1 MAGAHLLH
9 DDYVHSRKDS
19 DDEAFNLKIINQL
32 VNTLSREL
40 SLESYWKIRNTVN
53 ATMSAQE
60 TEVENLKQQ
69 GNACVREKKYQKA
82 MLHYSQAI
90 KLDPKNYS
98 LYSNRSFTFLML
110 ERYRDALNDAL
121 MTIRLKPDWSKGYFR
136 KGEVELKLC
145 SYNEALESYNKAL
158 SLQPNEPKILEAM
171 NKASKSLIKDR
182 RADQQIPWLGAGV
195 GIILGVTVVIADYVF
210 TNKPTLTHPLLM
222 ALLTMTIAMIGFAIA
237 KGLRYFLKHQR
248 KSVLIGDFPHCL
260 VEANE
265 LDDIYVK
272 ESTDTK
278 KKERGT
284 GLRAEGSTG
293 PRVTFTG
300 RPRRSQRA
308 MEQPKTPASRLFN
321 TTCIENKD
329 DLEEKLERCHSTLQN
344 LITGLSE
351 KEAHDT
357 LNNAVC
363 KDKAYEEVSLG
374 LLVII
379 LTEPQNAAKSYR
391 DLTLITRDGLGI
403 VLLHLNQLVLDK
415 YLRLNDVTRSQLLWL
430 LREMIRTSVTNVD
443 NLCLT
448 LLRHAAGGDISPK
461 NLFLVDAL
469 LDIFQENRPWL
480 DKFSFLV
487 ASIVYTY
494 LRLIEDHNAPHLA
507 GLRQKEVTFTT
518 SLIRERMADCLAIGR
533 DLVRLLQNVA
543 RIPEF
548 EALWKDILLNPKS
561 LCPNFNGVL
570 QLLQTRTS
578 RRFLQSRLTPEMER
592 KLVFLTSN
600 VRFGNH
606 KRYQDWFQRQYL
618 ATPESQSLRC
628 DLIRFIVGVI
638 HPTNELLCSDIIP
651 RWAVIGWLFTTCTS
665 TVAASNAKLA
675 LFYDWLFFDPDK
687 DNIMNIEPAILVMH
701 NSMRSHPPV
710 TATLLDFLCRIIPNF
725 YPALTE
731 KVRNGIFSS
740 LRQILEKRVLPSL
753 YPLFDSPKLD
763 RELRSKIRETFK
775 EFCLP
780 PNSDMP
786 GKMEELNKEHNP
798 GTVIE
803 NTTNSTVENNHV
815 AQDPEPAFSDEEEES
830 PLRIVTKVEEEE
842 DEEDVP
848 LSTVKLKNDQKNA
861 NCVVKKEDITSHL
874 RLILEP
880 EELRTSI
887 ETLHTETD
895 NESRCQAMERIVQM
909 VVEDEIDAETIP
921 ALASC
926 ISTILS
932 PQITAQIFPS
942 DNLNEEVLADS
953 ISTPLFVMFR
963 NQFQLCKEE
972 DNRRKLLARVL
983 AEMQS
988 VQSKTGYLLLY
999 FLKVWG
1005 REEEKREGEPSNV
1018 LNDVKASVYKDFCA
1032 QREKKLDVCLV
1043 SDLKLC
1049 HEDNIFMLCYL
1060 VPDVYTGF
1068 QNVAVG
1074 NVQLLHLVVSTVDS
1088 CQLQDLVC
1096 QIMQGHL
1103 KMLKKE
1109 SFTTLLTASLNWE
1122 TFEQYCFW
1130 QLIFAHDF
1138 PIDYV
1143 LPVLP
1148 KLQFRNHAEALTSIL
1163 FMLKQEKPTLDLL
1176 RQLLAR
1182 QSVDGDM
1189 FVVAA
1194 LRYWCRD
1201 YEEKLGE
1208 LLANLL
1214 STRYPAT
1221 SPNKRKRS
1229 GAKQNQQSAGPP
1241 TGEQVLGHLDQLRQH
1256 CMSSAELQLYH
1267 SEGMQRALQ
1276 QAQAA
1281 SSDSLR
1287 KSYGDLFALAEVNEE
1302 NEPPPPSSSARKHTT
1317 ASSGGGGASGKGGH
1331 RKTGANTRER
1341 SNLKRPL
1348 PRYHIDSTSSSEEEE
1363 IVNPKQAKKRKKI
1376 NPVGSDSD

>member
-1 MAGAHLLH
+1 
-9 DDYVHSRKDS
+9 
-19 DDEAFNLKIINQL
+19 
-32 VNTLSREL
+32 
-40 SLESYWKIRNTVN
+40 
-53 ATMSAQE
+53 
-60 TEVENLKQQ
+60 
-69 GNACVREKKYQKA
+69 
-82 MLHYSQAI
+82 
-90 KLDPKNYS
+90 
-98 LYSNRSFTFLML
+98 
-110 ERYRDALNDAL
+110 
-121 MTIRLKPDWSKGYFR
+121 
-136 KGEVELKLC
+136 
-145 SYNEALESYNKAL
+145 
-158 SLQPNEPKILEAM
+158 
-171 NKASKSLIKDR
+171 
-182 RADQQIPWLGAGV
+182 
-195 GIILGVTVVIADYVF
+195 
-210 TNKPTLTHPLLM
+210 
-222 ALLTMTIAMIGFAIA
+222 
-237 KGLRYFLKHQR
+237 
-248 KSVLIGDFPHCL
+248 
-260 VEANE
+260 
-265 LDDIYVK
+265 
-272 ESTDTK
+272 
-278 KKERGT
+278 
-284 GLRAEGSTG
+284 
-293 PRVTFTG
+293 
-300 RPRRSQRA
+300 
-308 MEQPKTPASRLFN
+308 MEQTKTLASRLLS
-321 TTCIENKD
+321 TSCIENKD
-329 DLEEKLERCHSTLQN
+329 DLEEKFERCYTVLQN
-344 LITGLSE
+344 LTAGLSE

-363 KDKAYEEVSLG
+363 KDKTHEEVSLG
-374 LLVII
+374 LLVVI
-379 LTEPQNAAKSYR
+379 LTDPQNAPKSYR
-391 DLTLITRDGLGI
+391 DLTLITRDGLAI
-403 VLLHLNQLVLDK
+403 VLVHLNQLVLER

-430 LREMIRTSVTNVD
+430 LREMIRTSVASVD
-443 NLCLT
+443 NLCLS
-448 LLRHAAGGDISPK
+448 LLRHAAGGDISPR

-480 DKFSFLV
+480 DKFPFLV

-494 LRLIEDHNAPHLA
+494 LRLIEDHNAPHLS
-507 GLRQKEVTFTT
+507 GLRQKEVTFTV
-518 SLIRERMADCLAIGR
+518 SLIRERMVDCLVIGR

-561 LCPNFNGVL
+561 LCPNFSGVL

-578 RRFLQSRLTPEMER
+578 RRFLQSRLTPDMER
-592 KLVFLTSN
+592 KLVFLTSQ

-675 LFYDWLFFDPDK
+675 LFYDWLFFEPEK

-725 YPALTE
+725 YPPLTE
-731 KVRNGIFSS
+731 KVRNGIFLS

-780 PNSDMP
+780 PNADLGKTEEFNKDLTP
-786 GKMEELNKEHNP
+786 GATMENAA
-798 GTVIE
+798 
-803 NTTNSTVENNHV
+803 NTPVENNHLN
-815 AQDPEPAFSDEEEES
+815 QDSEPAFSDEEDEVS
-830 PLRIVTKVEEEE
+830 LRIVTRVEEE

-848 LSTVKLKNDQKNA
+848 LANVKLKNEQKNA
-861 NCVVKKEDITSHL
+861 NCIVKKEDITSQL
-874 RLILEP
+874 NLILEP
-880 EELRTSI
+880 EELRTAVES
-887 ETLHTETD
+887 LHSETD
-895 NESRCQAMERIVQM
+895 NEVRCQTMERIVQM

-932 PQITAQIFPS
+932 SQITSQIFPS
-942 DNLNEEVLADS
+942 DNLNEEALTDS

-983 AEMQS
+983 AEIQN
-988 VQSKTGYLLLY
+988 VQSRIGYLLLY

-1005 REEEKREGEPSNV
+1005 REEEKREGEPSNM
-1018 LNDVKASVYKDFCA
+1018 LNDVKASVYKDFCVH
-1032 QREKKLDVCLV
+1032 REKKLDACLV

-1060 VPDVYTGF
+1060 VPDVYMGF
-1068 QNVAVG
+1068 QNVALG
-1074 NVQLLHLVVSTVDS
+1074 NVQLLHLVVSTVDA
-1088 CQLQDLVC
+1088 CQLQELVC

-1109 SFTTLLTASLNWE
+1109 SFTSLLTASLNWE

-1148 KLQFRNHAEALTSIL
+1148 KLQFRDHAEALTSIL
-1163 FMLKQEKPTLDLL
+1163 FMLKQEKPTLELL

-1182 QSVDGDM
+1182 QNVDGDM

-1201 YEEKLGE
+1201 YEEKLSE

-1229 GAKQNQQSAGPP
+1229 GPKHNQQSGTPS
-1241 TGEQVLGHLDQLRQH
+1241 GEQVLGHLDQLRQH

-1302 NEPPPPSSSARKHTT
+1302 NEPPPPPPTSSARKHAA
-1317 ASSGGGGASGKGGH
+1317 ASAGGGGGAGGKGGH

-1341 SNLKRPL
+1341 SSSKRPL
-1348 PRYHIDSTSSSEEEE
+1348 PRYHLDSTSSSEEES
-1363 IVNPKQAKKRKKI
+1363 IVNVKQAKKRKKI

>member
-1 MAGAHLLH
+1 
-9 DDYVHSRKDS
+9 
-19 DDEAFNLKIINQL
+19 
-32 VNTLSREL
+32 
-40 SLESYWKIRNTVN
+40 
-53 ATMSAQE
+53 
-60 TEVENLKQQ
+60 
-69 GNACVREKKYQKA
+69 
-82 MLHYSQAI
+82 
-90 KLDPKNYS
+90 
-98 LYSNRSFTFLML
+98 
-110 ERYRDALNDAL
+110 
-121 MTIRLKPDWSKGYFR
+121 
-136 KGEVELKLC
+136 
-145 SYNEALESYNKAL
+145 
-158 SLQPNEPKILEAM
+158 
-171 NKASKSLIKDR
+171 
-182 RADQQIPWLGAGV
+182 
-195 GIILGVTVVIADYVF
+195 
-210 TNKPTLTHPLLM
+210 
-222 ALLTMTIAMIGFAIA
+222 
-237 KGLRYFLKHQR
+237 
-248 KSVLIGDFPHCL
+248 
-260 VEANE
+260 
-265 LDDIYVK
+265 
-272 ESTDTK
+272 
-278 KKERGT
+278 
-284 GLRAEGSTG
+284 
-293 PRVTFTG
+293 
-300 RPRRSQRA
+300 
-308 MEQPKTPASRLFN
+308 MEQTKTPASRLLS
-321 TTCIENKD
+321 TSCIENKD
-329 DLEEKLERCHSTLQN
+329 DLEEKFERCYTVLQN
-344 LITGLSE
+344 LTAGLSE

-363 KDKAYEEVSLG
+363 KDKTHEEVSLG
-374 LLVII
+374 LLVVI
-379 LTEPQNAAKSYR
+379 LTDPQSAAKSYR
-391 DLTLITRDGLGI
+391 DLTLITRDGLAI
-403 VLLHLNQLVLDK
+403 VLGHLNQLVLER

-430 LREMIRTSVTNVD
+430 LREMIRTSVANVD
-443 NLCLT
+443 NLCLS
-448 LLRHAAGGDISPK
+448 LLRHAAGGDISLK

-480 DKFSFLV
+480 DKFPFLV

-494 LRLIEDHNAPHLA
+494 LRLIEDHNAPHLS
-507 GLRQKEVTFTT
+507 GLRQKEVTFTV
-518 SLIRERMADCLAIGR
+518 SLIRERMADCLVIGR

-543 RIPEF
+543 RISEF
-548 EALWKDILLNPKS
+548 EALWKDMLLNPKT
-561 LCPNFNGVL
+561 LCPNFSGVL

-578 RRFLQSRLTPEMER
+578 RRFLQSRLTPDMER
-592 KLVFLTSN
+592 KLVFLTSQ

-675 LFYDWLFFDPDK
+675 LFYDWLFFEPEK

-725 YPALTE
+725 YPPLTE

-780 PNSDMP
+780 PNADP
-786 GKMEELNKEHNP
+786 GKMEELNKDLTP
-798 GTVIE
+798 GIPLE
-803 NTTNSTVENNHV
+803 NAGNAAAVENNHV
-815 AQDPEPAFSDEEEES
+815 SQDPEPAFSDEEEEM
-830 PLRIVTKVEEEE
+830 PLRIVTKVEEE

-848 LSTVKLKNDQKNA
+848 LANMKLKNEQKNT
-861 NCVVKKEDITSHL
+861 NCVVKKEDITSQL
-874 RLILEP
+874 NLILEP
-880 EELRTSI
+880 EELRNAVES
-887 ETLHTETD
+887 LHSETD
-895 NESRCQAMERIVQM
+895 NEGRCQTMERIVQM

-932 PQITAQIFPS
+932 SQITAQIFPS
-942 DNLNEEVLADS
+942 DNLNEEALTDS

-963 NQFQLCKEE
+963 NHFQLCKEE

-983 AEMQS
+983 AEMQT
-988 VQSKTGYLLLY
+988 VQPRIGYLLLY

-1018 LNDVKASVYKDFCA
+1018 LNDVKASVYKDFCSH
-1032 QREKKLDVCLV
+1032 REKKLEACLV

-1060 VPDVYTGF
+1060 VPDIYMGF
-1068 QNVAVG
+1068 QNVALG
-1074 NVQLLHLVVSTVDS
+1074 NVQMLHLVVSTVDA
-1088 CQLQDLVC
+1088 CQLQELVC

-1109 SFTTLLTASLNWE
+1109 SFTSLLTASLNWE

-1148 KLQFRNHAEALTSIL
+1148 KLQFRDHAEALTSIL
-1163 FMLKQEKPTLDLL
+1163 LMLKQEKPTLELL

-1182 QSVDGDM
+1182 QNVDGDM

-1229 GAKQNQQSAGPP
+1229 GGKHNQQPGPP

-1256 CMSSAELQLYH
+1256 CNSSAELQLYH

-1302 NEPPPPSSSARKHTT
+1302 NEPPPPPPTSSARKH
-1317 ASSGGGGASGKGGH
+1317 AAASGGGGGGAGGKGGH
-1331 RKTGANTRER
+1331 RKTGVREREMRER
-1341 SNLKRPL
+1341 SKRL
-1348 PRYHIDSTSSSEEEE
+1348 RYTLESTSSSEEEE

-1376 NPVGSDSD
+1376 NAVGSDSD

>member
-1 MAGAHLLH
+1 
-9 DDYVHSRKDS
+9 
-19 DDEAFNLKIINQL
+19 
-32 VNTLSREL
+32 
-40 SLESYWKIRNTVN
+40 
-53 ATMSAQE
+53 
-60 TEVENLKQQ
+60 
-69 GNACVREKKYQKA
+69 
-82 MLHYSQAI
+82 
-90 KLDPKNYS
+90 
-98 LYSNRSFTFLML
+98 
-110 ERYRDALNDAL
+110 
-121 MTIRLKPDWSKGYFR
+121 
-136 KGEVELKLC
+136 
-145 SYNEALESYNKAL
+145 
-158 SLQPNEPKILEAM
+158 
-171 NKASKSLIKDR
+171 
-182 RADQQIPWLGAGV
+182 
-195 GIILGVTVVIADYVF
+195 
-210 TNKPTLTHPLLM
+210 
-222 ALLTMTIAMIGFAIA
+222 
-237 KGLRYFLKHQR
+237 
-248 KSVLIGDFPHCL
+248 
-260 VEANE
+260 
-265 LDDIYVK
+265 
-272 ESTDTK
+272 
-278 KKERGT
+278 
-284 GLRAEGSTG
+284 
-293 PRVTFTG
+293 
-300 RPRRSQRA
+300 
-308 MEQPKTPASRLFN
+308 MEQPKTPASRLLN

-329 DLEEKLERCHSTLQN
+329 ELEEKFERCYTVLQN
-344 LITGLSE
+344 LTTGLSE

-363 KDKAYEEVSLG
+363 KDKTHEEVSLG
-374 LLVII
+374 LLVVI
-379 LTEPQNAAKSYR
+379 LTDPQNAAKSYR
-391 DLTLITRDGLGI
+391 DLTLITRDGLSI
-403 VLLHLNQLVLDK
+403 VLIHLSQLVLER

-443 NLCLT
+443 NLSLT
-448 LLRHAAGGDISPK
+448 LLRHAAGGDISPR

-469 LDIFQENRPWL
+469 LDIFQENRSWL
-480 DKFSFLV
+480 DKFPFLV
-487 ASIVYTY
+487 ASVVYTY

-507 GLRQKEVTFTT
+507 GLRQKEVTFTAT
-518 SLIRERMADCLAIGR
+518 LIRERMVDCLAIGR
-533 DLVRLLQNVA
+533 DFVRLLQNVA

-548 EALWKDILLNPKS
+548 EALWKDILQNSKC
-561 LCPNFNGVL
+561 LCSNFNGVL

-592 KLVFLTSN
+592 KLVFLTSQ

-725 YPALTE
+725 YPPLTD

-780 PNSDMP
+780 PNADPAGNKVPIYS

-803 NTTNSTVENNHV
+803 NTANSTVENNHV

-830 PLRIVTKVEEEE
+830 PLRIVTKVEDEE

-848 LSTVKLKNDQKNA
+848 LSAVKLKNEQRNA
-861 NCVVKKEDITSHL
+861 NCVVKKEDIAPQL
-874 RLILEP
+874 NFMLEP
-880 EELRTSI
+880 EELRTSV

-895 NESRCQAMERIVQM
+895 NEAKCQAMESIVQM
-909 VVEDEIDAETIP
+909 VVEDEIDAGMIP
-921 ALASC
+921 TLASYL
-926 ISTILS
+926 SSILS
-932 PQITAQIFPS
+932 PLITANIFPPE
-942 DNLNEEVLADS
+942 NLNEETLTDS

-988 VQSKTGYLLLY
+988 LQPKIGYLLLY

-1068 QNVAVG
+1068 QNVALG
-1074 NVQLLHLVVSTVDS
+1074 NAQLLHLVVSTVDS
-1088 CQLQDLVC
+1088 CQLQDLIC

-1109 SFTTLLTASLNWE
+1109 SFTSLLTASLNWD
-1122 TFEQYCFW
+1122 TFEQYCLW

-1214 STRYPAT
+1214 SARYPAT

-1229 GAKQNQQSAGPP
+1229 GGKQNQQSGPP

-1256 CMSSAELQLYH
+1256 CSSSAELQLYH

-1302 NEPPPPSSSARKHTT
+1302 NEPPPPPASSSARKHTT
-1317 ASSGGGGASGKGGH
+1317 ASSGGGGGGGGKGGH

-1341 SNLKRPL
+1341 SNAKRPL
-1348 PRYHIDSTSSSEEEE
+1348 PRYHVDTTSSSEEEE

>member
-1 MAGAHLLH
+1 
-9 DDYVHSRKDS
+9 
-19 DDEAFNLKIINQL
+19 
-32 VNTLSREL
+32 
-40 SLESYWKIRNTVN
+40 
-53 ATMSAQE
+53 
-60 TEVENLKQQ
+60 
-69 GNACVREKKYQKA
+69 
-82 MLHYSQAI
+82 
-90 KLDPKNYS
+90 
-98 LYSNRSFTFLML
+98 
-110 ERYRDALNDAL
+110 
-121 MTIRLKPDWSKGYFR
+121 
-136 KGEVELKLC
+136 
-145 SYNEALESYNKAL
+145 
-158 SLQPNEPKILEAM
+158 
-171 NKASKSLIKDR
+171 
-182 RADQQIPWLGAGV
+182 
-195 GIILGVTVVIADYVF
+195 
-210 TNKPTLTHPLLM
+210 
-222 ALLTMTIAMIGFAIA
+222 
-237 KGLRYFLKHQR
+237 
-248 KSVLIGDFPHCL
+248 
-260 VEANE
+260 
-265 LDDIYVK
+265 
-272 ESTDTK
+272 
-278 KKERGT
+278 
-284 GLRAEGSTG
+284 
-293 PRVTFTG
+293 
-300 RPRRSQRA
+300 
-308 MEQPKTPASRLFN
+308 MEQTKTPASRLLS
-321 TTCIENKD
+321 TSCIENKD
-329 DLEEKLERCHSTLQN
+329 DLEEKFDRCYTVLQN
-344 LITGLSE
+344 LTAGLSE

-363 KDKAYEEVSLG
+363 KDKTHEEVSLG
-374 LLVII
+374 LLVVI
-379 LTEPQNAAKSYR
+379 LTDPQSAAKSYR
-391 DLTLITRDGLGI
+391 DLTLITRDGLAI
-403 VLLHLNQLVLDK
+403 VLGHLNQLVLER

-430 LREMIRTSVTNVD
+430 LREMIRTSVASVD
-443 NLCLT
+443 NLCLS
-448 LLRHAAGGDISPK
+448 LLRHAAGGDISPR

-480 DKFSFLV
+480 DKFPFLV

-494 LRLIEDHNAPHLA
+494 LRLIEDHNAPHLS
-507 GLRQKEVTFTT
+507 GLRQKEVTFTV
-518 SLIRERMADCLAIGR
+518 SLIRERMVDCLVIGR

-548 EALWKDILLNPKS
+548 EALWKDMLLNSKS
-561 LCPNFNGVL
+561 LCPNFSGVL

-578 RRFLQSRLTPEMER
+578 RRFLQSRLTPDMER
-592 KLVFLTSN
+592 KLVFLTSQ

-675 LFYDWLFFDPDK
+675 LFYDWLFFEPEK

-710 TATLLDFLCRIIPNF
+710 TATLLDFLCRIIPHF
-725 YPALTE
+725 YPPLIE

-780 PNSDMP
+780 PNADP
-786 GKMEELNKEHNP
+786 GKMEELNKDLQP
-798 GTVIE
+798 GAPLESTG
-803 NTTNSTVENNHV
+803 NATVENNHV
-815 AQDPEPAFSDEEEES
+815 SQDPEPAFSDEEEEM
-830 PLRIVTKVEEEE
+830 PLRIVTKIEEE

-848 LSTVKLKNDQKNA
+848 LATVKLKNEQKNA
-861 NCVVKKEDITSHL
+861 NCVVKKEDITSQL
-874 RLILEP
+874 NLILEP
-880 EELRTSI
+880 EELRTAVES
-887 ETLHTETD
+887 LHSETD
-895 NESRCQAMERIVQM
+895 NEGRCQTMERIVQM

-932 PQITAQIFPS
+932 SQITAQIFPT
-942 DNLNEEVLADS
+942 DNLNDEALTDS

-963 NQFQLCKEE
+963 NLFQLCKEE
-972 DNRRKLLARVL
+972 DIRRKLLARVL
-983 AEMQS
+983 VEMQT
-988 VQSKTGYLLLY
+988 VQPRIGYLLLY

-1005 REEEKREGEPSNV
+1005 KEEEKRESEPSNV
-1018 LNDVKASVYKDFCA
+1018 LNDIKGWVYKDFCVH
-1032 QREKKLDVCLV
+1032 RDKKLEACLV

-1060 VPDVYTGF
+1060 VPDAYMGF
-1068 QNVAVG
+1068 QNVALG
-1074 NVQLLHLVVSTVDS
+1074 NVQLLHLVVSTVDA
-1088 CQLQDLVC
+1088 CQLQELVC

-1109 SFTTLLTASLNWE
+1109 SFTSLLTASLNWE

-1143 LPVLP
+1143 LPVLT
-1148 KLQFRNHAEALTSIL
+1148 KLQFRDHAEALTSIL
-1163 FMLKQEKPTLDLL
+1163 LMLKQEKPTLELL

-1182 QSVDGDM
+1182 QNVDGDM

-1201 YEEKLGE
+1201 YEEKLAE

-1229 GAKQNQQSAGPP
+1229 GGKHNQQPGPP
-1241 TGEQVLGHLDQLRQH
+1241 TGEQVLGHLEQLRQH
-1256 CMSSAELQLYH
+1256 CASSEELQLYH
-1267 SEGMQRALQ
+1267 HEGMQRALQ

-1302 NEPPPPSSSARKHTT
+1302 NEPPPPPPTSSARKHAA
-1317 ASSGGGGASGKGGH
+1317 ASAGGGGGAGGKGGH

-1341 SNLKRPL
+1341 SSSKRPL
-1348 PRYHIDSTSSSEEEE
+1348 PRYHIGSTSSSEEEE
-1363 IVNPKQAKKRKKI
+1363 IVNLKQAKKRKKI
-1376 NPVGSDSD
+1376 NAVCSDSD

>member
-1 MAGAHLLH
+1 
-9 DDYVHSRKDS
+9 
-19 DDEAFNLKIINQL
+19 
-32 VNTLSREL
+32 
-40 SLESYWKIRNTVN
+40 
-53 ATMSAQE
+53 
-60 TEVENLKQQ
+60 
-69 GNACVREKKYQKA
+69 
-82 MLHYSQAI
+82 
-90 KLDPKNYS
+90 
-98 LYSNRSFTFLML
+98 
-110 ERYRDALNDAL
+110 
-121 MTIRLKPDWSKGYFR
+121 
-136 KGEVELKLC
+136 
-145 SYNEALESYNKAL
+145 
-158 SLQPNEPKILEAM
+158 
-171 NKASKSLIKDR
+171 
-182 RADQQIPWLGAGV
+182 
-195 GIILGVTVVIADYVF
+195 
-210 TNKPTLTHPLLM
+210 
-222 ALLTMTIAMIGFAIA
+222 
-237 KGLRYFLKHQR
+237 
-248 KSVLIGDFPHCL
+248 
-260 VEANE
+260 
-265 LDDIYVK
+265 
-272 ESTDTK
+272 
-278 KKERGT
+278 
-284 GLRAEGSTG
+284 
-293 PRVTFTG
+293 
-300 RPRRSQRA
+300 
-308 MEQPKTPASRLFN
+308 MEQPKTLASRLLN

-329 DLEEKLERCHSTLQN
+329 DLEEKFERCYTVLQN
-344 LITGLSE
+344 LTTGLSE

-363 KDKAYEEVSLG
+363 KDKTHEEVSLG
-374 LLVII
+374 LLVVI
-379 LTEPQNAAKSYR
+379 LTDPQNAAKSYR
-391 DLTLITRDGLGI
+391 DLTLITRDGLSI
-403 VLLHLNQLVLDK
+403 VLIHLNQLVLER
-415 YLRLNDVTRSQLLWL
+415 YLRLNDITRSQVLWL

-443 NLCLT
+443 TLCLT

-461 NLFLVDAL
+461 NLYLVDAL
-469 LDIFQENRPWL
+469 LDIFQENRSWL
-480 DKFSFLV
+480 DKFPFVV
-487 ASIVYTY
+487 ASVVYTY
-494 LRLIEDHNAPHLA
+494 LRLIEDHNASHLA
-507 GLRQKEVTFTT
+507 GLRQKEVSFTVT
-518 SLIRERMADCLAIGR
+518 LIRERMVDCLAIGR
-533 DLVRLLQNVA
+533 DFVRLLQNVA
-543 RIPEF
+543 RISEF
-548 EALWKDILLNPKS
+548 EALWKDILQNSKC
-561 LCPNFNGVL
+561 LCSNFNGVL

-578 RRFLQSRLTPEMER
+578 RRFLQSRLTPDMER
-592 KLVFLTSN
+592 KLVFLTSQ

-675 LFYDWLFFDPDK
+675 LFYDWLFFEPDK

-725 YPALTE
+725 YPPLTD

-780 PNSDMP
+780 PNADPGNKVPIYS

-798 GTVIE
+798 TAVIE
-803 NTTNSTVENNHV
+803 NIANSTVENNHV
-815 AQDPEPAFSDEEEES
+815 TQDPEPAFSDEEEES

-848 LSTVKLKNDQKNA
+848 LSTVKLKNEQKNA
-861 NCVVKKEDITSHL
+861 NCVMKKEDIVSQL
-874 RLILEP
+874 NLILEP
-880 EELRTSI
+880 EELKTSI
-887 ETLHTETD
+887 EIMHTETD
-895 NESRCQAMERIVQM
+895 NEAKCQAMERIVQM

-926 ISTILS
+926 LSSILS
-932 PQITAQIFPS
+932 SQITTQIFP
-942 DNLNEEVLADS
+942 DNLNEETLTDS

-988 VQSKTGYLLLY
+988 LQPRIGYLLLY

-1005 REEEKREGEPSNV
+1005 REEEKREGEPRLVLGKNTRYQSEKIRGRKRNSSLTSFDFSNV

-1060 VPDVYTGF
+1060 LPDVYTGF

-1074 NVQLLHLVVSTVDS
+1074 NAQLLHLVVSTVDS
-1088 CQLQDLVC
+1088 CQLQDLIC

-1109 SFTTLLTASLNWE
+1109 SFTSLLTASLNWD

-1163 FMLKQEKPTLDLL
+1163 FMLKQEKPTPDLL

-1189 FVVAA
+1189 FVVAV

-1229 GAKQNQQSAGPP
+1229 GGKQNQQSGPP

-1256 CMSSAELQLYH
+1256 CSSSSELQLYH

-1302 NEPPPPSSSARKHTT
+1302 NEPPPPPASSSARKHAT
-1317 ASSGGGGASGKGGH
+1317 ASSGGGAGGKGGH

-1341 SNLKRPL
+1341 SNAKRPL
-1348 PRYHIDSTSSSEEEE
+1348 PRYHVDTTSSSEEEE

>member
-1 MAGAHLLH
+1 
-9 DDYVHSRKDS
+9 
-19 DDEAFNLKIINQL
+19 
-32 VNTLSREL
+32 
-40 SLESYWKIRNTVN
+40 
-53 ATMSAQE
+53 
-60 TEVENLKQQ
+60 
-69 GNACVREKKYQKA
+69 
-82 MLHYSQAI
+82 
-90 KLDPKNYS
+90 
-98 LYSNRSFTFLML
+98 
-110 ERYRDALNDAL
+110 
-121 MTIRLKPDWSKGYFR
+121 
-136 KGEVELKLC
+136 
-145 SYNEALESYNKAL
+145 
-158 SLQPNEPKILEAM
+158 
-171 NKASKSLIKDR
+171 
-182 RADQQIPWLGAGV
+182 
-195 GIILGVTVVIADYVF
+195 
-210 TNKPTLTHPLLM
+210 
-222 ALLTMTIAMIGFAIA
+222 
-237 KGLRYFLKHQR
+237 
-248 KSVLIGDFPHCL
+248 
-260 VEANE
+260 
-265 LDDIYVK
+265 
-272 ESTDTK
+272 
-278 KKERGT
+278 
-284 GLRAEGSTG
+284 
-293 PRVTFTG
+293 
-300 RPRRSQRA
+300 
-308 MEQPKTPASRLFN
+308 MEQTKTLASRLLS
-321 TTCIENKD
+321 TSCIENKD
-329 DLEEKLERCHSTLQN
+329 DLEEKFERCYTVLQN
-344 LITGLSE
+344 LTAGLSE

-363 KDKAYEEVSLG
+363 KDKTHEEVSLG
-374 LLVII
+374 LLVVI
-379 LTEPQNAAKSYR
+379 LTDPQNAPKSYR
-391 DLTLITRDGLGI
+391 DLTLITRDGLAI
-403 VLLHLNQLVLDK
+403 VLVHLNQLVLER

-430 LREMIRTSVTNVD
+430 LREMIRTSVASVD
-443 NLCLT
+443 NLCLS
-448 LLRHAAGGDISPK
+448 LLRHAAGGDISPR

-480 DKFSFLV
+480 DKFPFLV

-494 LRLIEDHNAPHLA
+494 LRLIEDHNAPHLS
-507 GLRQKEVTFTT
+507 GLRQKEVTFTV
-518 SLIRERMADCLAIGR
+518 SLIRERMVDCLVIGR

-548 EALWKDILLNPKS
+548 ESLWKDILLNPKS
-561 LCPNFNGVL
+561 LCPNFSGVL

-578 RRFLQSRLTPEMER
+578 RRFLQSRLTPDMER
-592 KLVFLTSN
+592 KLVFLTSQ

-675 LFYDWLFFDPDK
+675 LFYDWLFFEPEK

-725 YPALTE
+725 YPPLTE

-780 PNSDMP
+780 PNADP
-786 GKMEELNKEHNP
+786 GKTEEFNKDLTP
-798 GTVIE
+798 GATLE
-803 NTTNSTVENNHV
+803 NAANTTVENNHLN
-815 AQDPEPAFSDEEEES
+815 QDSEPAFSDEEDEVS
-830 PLRIVTKVEEEE
+830 LRIVTKVEEE

-848 LSTVKLKNDQKNA
+848 LANVKLKNEQKNA
-861 NCVVKKEDITSHL
+861 NCIVKKEDITSQL
-874 RLILEP
+874 NLILEP
-880 EELRTSI
+880 EELRTAVES
-887 ETLHTETD
+887 LHSETD
-895 NESRCQAMERIVQM
+895 NEVRCQTMERIVQM
-909 VVEDEIDAETIP
+909 VVEDEIDVETIP

-932 PQITAQIFPS
+932 SQITSQIFPS
-942 DNLNEEVLADS
+942 DNLNEEALTDS

-983 AEMQS
+983 AEIQN
-988 VQSKTGYLLLY
+988 VQSRIGYLLLY

-1005 REEEKREGEPSNV
+1005 REEEKREGEPSNM

-1032 QREKKLDVCLV
+1032 HREKKLDACLV

-1060 VPDVYTGF
+1060 VPDVYMGF
-1068 QNVAVG
+1068 QNVALG
-1074 NVQLLHLVVSTVDS
+1074 NVQLLHLVVSTVDA
-1088 CQLQDLVC
+1088 CQLQELVC

-1109 SFTTLLTASLNWE
+1109 SFTSLLTASLNWE

-1148 KLQFRNHAEALTSIL
+1148 KLQFRDHAEALTSIL
-1163 FMLKQEKPTLDLL
+1163 FMLKQEKPTLELL

-1182 QSVDGDM
+1182 QNVDGDM

-1201 YEEKLGE
+1201 YEEKLSE

-1229 GAKQNQQSAGPP
+1229 GPKHNQQSGTPS
-1241 TGEQVLGHLDQLRQH
+1241 GEQVLGHLDQLRQH

-1302 NEPPPPSSSARKHTT
+1302 NEPPPPPPTSSARKHAA
-1317 ASSGGGGASGKGGH
+1317 ASAGGGGGAGGKGSH

-1341 SNLKRPL
+1341 SSSKRPL
-1348 PRYHIDSTSSSEEEE
+1348 PRYHLDSTSSSEEES
-1363 IVNPKQAKKRKKI
+1363 IVNVKQAKKRKKI

>member
-1 MAGAHLLH
+1 
-9 DDYVHSRKDS
+9 
-19 DDEAFNLKIINQL
+19 
-32 VNTLSREL
+32 
-40 SLESYWKIRNTVN
+40 
-53 ATMSAQE
+53 
-60 TEVENLKQQ
+60 
-69 GNACVREKKYQKA
+69 
-82 MLHYSQAI
+82 
-90 KLDPKNYS
+90 
-98 LYSNRSFTFLML
+98 
-110 ERYRDALNDAL
+110 
-121 MTIRLKPDWSKGYFR
+121 
-136 KGEVELKLC
+136 
-145 SYNEALESYNKAL
+145 
-158 SLQPNEPKILEAM
+158 
-171 NKASKSLIKDR
+171 
-182 RADQQIPWLGAGV
+182 
-195 GIILGVTVVIADYVF
+195 
-210 TNKPTLTHPLLM
+210 
-222 ALLTMTIAMIGFAIA
+222 
-237 KGLRYFLKHQR
+237 
-248 KSVLIGDFPHCL
+248 
-260 VEANE
+260 
-265 LDDIYVK
+265 
-272 ESTDTK
+272 
-278 KKERGT
+278 
-284 GLRAEGSTG
+284 
-293 PRVTFTG
+293 
-300 RPRRSQRA
+300 
-308 MEQPKTPASRLFN
+308 MEQPKTPTSRLLTASR
-321 TTCIENKD
+321 IENKD
-329 DLEEKLERCHSTLQN
+329 ELEEKLERCHTMLQN
-344 LITGLSE
+344 LIVGLSE
-351 KEAHDT
+351 KEVHDT

-363 KDKAYEEVSLG
+363 KDKTHEEVSLG
-374 LLVII
+374 LLVVI
-379 LTEPQNAAKSYR
+379 LTDSQNATKSYR
-391 DLTLITRDGLGI
+391 DLTLITRDGLAV
-403 VLLHLNQLVLDK
+403 VLLHLNQLVLEK
-415 YLRLNDVTRSQLLWL
+415 YLRLTEVTRSQLLWL
-430 LREMIRTSVTNVD
+430 LREMIRTSITSVD
-443 NLCLT
+443 NLCLS
-448 LLRHAAGGDISPK
+448 LLRHAAGGDISQK

-469 LDIFQENRPWL
+469 LDIFQENRAWL
-480 DKFSFLV
+480 DKYSFLV

-507 GLRQKEVTFTT
+507 GLRQKEVTFTV
-518 SLIRERMADCLAIGR
+518 SLIRERMADCMAIGR

-548 EALWKDILLNPKS
+548 EALWKDVLLNPKS
-561 LCPNFNGVL
+561 LSPSFSGVL

-578 RRFLQSRLTPEMER
+578 RRFLQSRLTPDMER

-665 TVAASNAKLA
+665 NVAASNAKLA
-675 LFYDWLFFDPDK
+675 LFYDWLFFEPEK

-740 LRQILEKRVLPSL
+740 LRQILDKRVLPSL

-780 PNSDMP
+780 PNTEP
-786 GKMEELNKEHNP
+786 GKIEESNKEHNP
-798 GTVIE
+798 GTVTE
-803 NTTNSTVENNHV
+803 NTTTNSTVENNHV
-815 AQDPEPAFSDEEEES
+815 TQDSEPAFSDEEEES
-830 PLRIVTKVEEEE
+830 PLRIVTKVEDEE
-842 DEEDVP
+842 DEDDIP
-848 LSTVKLKNDQKNA
+848 LSTVKLKNEQKNA
-861 NCVVKKEDITSHL
+861 NCVVKKEDIASHFPQIESEKL
-874 RLILEP
+874 RNDV
-880 EELRTSI
+880 
-887 ETLHTETD
+887 ETLRTETD
-895 NESRCQAMERIVQM
+895 NEARCQAMERIVQG
-909 VVEDEIDAETIP
+909 VLDNEFDTDTISS
-921 ALASC
+921 LANC
-926 ISTILS
+926 MSTILS

-942 DNLNEEVLADS
+942 DNLNEETLTDS

-972 DNRRKLLARVL
+972 NPRRKLLARVL

-988 VQSKTGYLLLY
+988 MQARIGYLLLY

-1005 REEEKREGEPSNV
+1005 REEEKREGELSSV
-1018 LNDVKASVYKDFCA
+1018 LNDVKASAYKDFCTH
-1032 QREKKLDVCLV
+1032 RDKKLDACLIA
-1043 SDLKLC
+1043 DLKLC

-1060 VPDVYTGF
+1060 VPDVYVGF
-1068 QNVAVG
+1068 QNVALG

-1088 CQLQDLVC
+1088 CQLQDLIC

-1109 SFTTLLTASLNWE
+1109 SFTSLLTASLNWE

-1182 QSVDGDM
+1182 QKVEGDM

-1201 YEEKLGE
+1201 YEDKLGE

-1229 GAKQNQQSAGPP
+1229 GAKQNQQSGPP

-1256 CMSSAELQLYH
+1256 CTSSAELQLYH

-1302 NEPPPPSSSARKHTT
+1302 NEPPPPPPPASSSVRKHNTG
-1317 ASSGGGGASGKGGH
+1317 SSGGGGGGGGGGGASAKGGH

-1341 SNLKRPL
+1341 SNAKRPL

>member
-1 MAGAHLLH
+1 
-9 DDYVHSRKDS
+9 
-19 DDEAFNLKIINQL
+19 
-32 VNTLSREL
+32 
-40 SLESYWKIRNTVN
+40 
-53 ATMSAQE
+53 
-60 TEVENLKQQ
+60 
-69 GNACVREKKYQKA
+69 
-82 MLHYSQAI
+82 
-90 KLDPKNYS
+90 
-98 LYSNRSFTFLML
+98 
-110 ERYRDALNDAL
+110 
-121 MTIRLKPDWSKGYFR
+121 
-136 KGEVELKLC
+136 
-145 SYNEALESYNKAL
+145 
-158 SLQPNEPKILEAM
+158 
-171 NKASKSLIKDR
+171 
-182 RADQQIPWLGAGV
+182 
-195 GIILGVTVVIADYVF
+195 
-210 TNKPTLTHPLLM
+210 
-222 ALLTMTIAMIGFAIA
+222 
-237 KGLRYFLKHQR
+237 
-248 KSVLIGDFPHCL
+248 
-260 VEANE
+260 
-265 LDDIYVK
+265 
-272 ESTDTK
+272 
-278 KKERGT
+278 
-284 GLRAEGSTG
+284 
-293 PRVTFTG
+293 
-300 RPRRSQRA
+300 
-308 MEQPKTPASRLFN
+308 MEQPKTPASRLLN
-321 TTCIENKD
+321 TSCIENKD
-329 DLEEKLERCHSTLQN
+329 DLEEKFERCYSVLQN
-344 LITGLSE
+344 LTTGLSE

-363 KDKAYEEVSLG
+363 KDKTHEEVSLG
-374 LLVII
+374 LLVVI
-379 LTEPQNAAKSYR
+379 LTDPQNAAKSYR
-391 DLTLITRDGLGI
+391 DLTLITRDGLSI
-403 VLLHLNQLVLDK
+403 VLIHLNQLVLER

-443 NLCLT
+443 TLCLS
-448 LLRHAAGGDISPK
+448 LLRHAAGGDISPR

-469 LDIFQENRPWL
+469 LDIFQENRSWL
-480 DKFSFLV
+480 DKFPFVV
-487 ASIVYTY
+487 ASVVYTY

-507 GLRQKEVTFTT
+507 GLRQKEVTFTVT
-518 SLIRERMADCLAIGR
+518 LIRERMVDCLAIGR
-533 DLVRLLQNVA
+533 DFVRLLQNVA
-543 RIPEF
+543 RLPEF
-548 EALWKDILLNPKS
+548 EALWKDVLQNPKC
-561 LCPNFNGVL
+561 LCPNFNGIL

-578 RRFLQSRLTPEMER
+578 RRFLQSRLTPDMER
-592 KLVFLTSN
+592 KLVFLTSQ

-675 LFYDWLFFDPDK
+675 LFYDWLFFEPDK

-710 TATLLDFLCRIIPNF
+710 TATLLDFLCRIISNF
-725 YPALTE
+725 YPPLTD

-780 PNSDMP
+780 PNADPAGNKVPIYS

-798 GTVIE
+798 GAVIE
-803 NTTNSTVENNHV
+803 NTANSTVENNHV
-815 AQDPEPAFSDEEEES
+815 TQDPEPAFSDEEEDS
-830 PLRIVTKVEEEE
+830 PLRIVTKVEDEE
-842 DEEDVP
+842 DEEDMP
-848 LSTVKLKNDQKNA
+848 LSAIKLKNEQKNA
-861 NCVVKKEDITSHL
+861 NCIAKKEDITSQL
-874 RLILEP
+874 NLILEP
-880 EELRTSI
+880 EELKTSI
-887 ETLHTETD
+887 ETMHTETD
-895 NESRCQAMERIVQM
+895 NEAKCQAMERIVQM
-909 VVEDEIDAETIP
+909 VVEDEIDVETIP
-921 ALASC
+921 TLASC
-926 ISTILS
+926 LSSILS
-932 PQITAQIFPS
+932 PQITPRIFPS
-942 DNLNEEVLADS
+942 DNMNEETLTDS

-988 VQSKTGYLLLY
+988 LQPRIGYLLLY

-1005 REEEKREGEPSNV
+1005 REEEKREGEPSNM

-1049 HEDNIFMLCYL
+1049 HEDNICMLCYL
-1060 VPDVYTGF
+1060 VPDVYMGF
-1068 QNVAVG
+1068 QNVALG
-1074 NVQLLHLVVSTVDS
+1074 NAQLLHLVVSTVDPR
-1088 CQLQDLVC
+1088 QLQDLIC

-1109 SFTTLLTASLNWE
+1109 SFTSLLTASLNWDS
-1122 TFEQYCFW
+1122 FEQFCFW

-1138 PIDYV
+1138 PVDYV
-1143 LPVLP
+1143 LPILS
-1148 KLQFRNHAEALTSIL
+1148 KLQFHNHAEALTSIL

-1182 QSVDGDM
+1182 QSMDGDM
-1189 FVVAA
+1189 FVVAV

-1229 GAKQNQQSAGPP
+1229 GGKQNQQSGPP

-1256 CMSSAELQLYH
+1256 CSSSAQLQLYH

-1302 NEPPPPSSSARKHTT
+1302 NEPPPPPASSSARKHTT
-1317 ASSGGGGASGKGGH
+1317 ASSGGGGGGGKGGH

-1341 SNLKRPL
+1341 SNAKRPL
-1348 PRYHIDSTSSSEEEE
+1348 PRYHVDTTSSSEEEE

>member
-1 MAGAHLLH
+1 
-9 DDYVHSRKDS
+9 
-19 DDEAFNLKIINQL
+19 
-32 VNTLSREL
+32 
-40 SLESYWKIRNTVN
+40 
-53 ATMSAQE
+53 
-60 TEVENLKQQ
+60 
-69 GNACVREKKYQKA
+69 
-82 MLHYSQAI
+82 
-90 KLDPKNYS
+90 
-98 LYSNRSFTFLML
+98 
-110 ERYRDALNDAL
+110 
-121 MTIRLKPDWSKGYFR
+121 
-136 KGEVELKLC
+136 
-145 SYNEALESYNKAL
+145 
-158 SLQPNEPKILEAM
+158 
-171 NKASKSLIKDR
+171 
-182 RADQQIPWLGAGV
+182 
-195 GIILGVTVVIADYVF
+195 
-210 TNKPTLTHPLLM
+210 
-222 ALLTMTIAMIGFAIA
+222 
-237 KGLRYFLKHQR
+237 
-248 KSVLIGDFPHCL
+248 
-260 VEANE
+260 
-265 LDDIYVK
+265 
-272 ESTDTK
+272 
-278 KKERGT
+278 
-284 GLRAEGSTG
+284 
-293 PRVTFTG
+293 
-300 RPRRSQRA
+300 
-308 MEQPKTPASRLFN
+308 MEQPKTPTSRLFN
-321 TTCIENKD
+321 VTCIENKD
-329 DLEEKLERCHSTLQN
+329 ELDEKLERCYSTLQN
-344 LITGLSE
+344 LIMGLSE

-357 LNNAVC
+357 LNNAMC
-363 KDKAYEEVSLG
+363 KEKTHEEVSLG
-374 LLVII
+374 LLMVI
-379 LTEPQNAAKSYR
+379 LTDPQNAAKSYR
-391 DLTLITRDGLGI
+391 DLTLITRDGLSI
-403 VLLHLNQLVLDK
+403 VLLHLNQLVLEK
-415 YLRLNDVTRSQLLWL
+415 YLKLTDITRSQLLWL

-443 NLCLT
+443 NLCLS
-448 LLRHAAGGDISPK
+448 LLRHAAGGDISPR

-469 LDIFQENRPWL
+469 LDIFQENRAWL
-480 DKFSFLV
+480 DKFPFLV

-494 LRLIEDHNAPHLA
+494 LRLIEDHNAPHLT
-507 GLRQKEVTFTT
+507 GLRQKEVTFTI
-518 SLIRERMADCLAIGR
+518 SLIRERMADCLVIGR

-543 RIPEF
+543 RISEF
-548 EALWKDILLNPKS
+548 EALWKDILVNPKN

-675 LFYDWLFFDPDK
+675 LFYDWLFFEPDK

-725 YPALTE
+725 YPVLAD

-780 PNSDMP
+780 PNSEP
-786 GKMEELNKEHNP
+786 GNKVLKYSGKMEELNKEHNP
-798 GTVIE
+798 GNIIE
-803 NTTNSTVENNHV
+803 STTNSMMENNHV

-830 PLRIVTKVEEEE
+830 PLRIVTKVEDEE

-848 LSTVKLKNDQKNA
+848 LSTVKLKNEQRNA

-880 EELRTSI
+880 EELRTSL
-887 ETLHTETD
+887 ETLHMEPD
-895 NESRCQAMERIVQM
+895 NESRCQTMERIVQM
-909 VVEDEIDAETIP
+909 VVEDEIDAETIS

-942 DNLNEEVLADS
+942 DNLNEEALADS

-988 VQSKTGYLLLY
+988 VQSKIGYLLLY

-1018 LNDVKASVYKDFCA
+1018 LNDVKASVYKDFCV

-1068 QNVAVG
+1068 QNVALG

-1088 CQLQDLVC
+1088 YQLQDLVC

-1130 QLIFAHDF
+1130 QLILAHDF

-1163 FMLKQEKPTLDLL
+1163 LMLKQEKPTLDLL

-1182 QSVDGDM
+1182 QSVDDDK
-1189 FVVAA
+1189 FVVSA

-1229 GAKQNQQSAGPP
+1229 GAKQNQQSGPP

-1302 NEPPPPSSSARKHTT
+1302 NEPPPPSSSVRKHTT
-1317 ASSGGGGASGKGGH
+1317 ASSGGGGGSGKGGH

-1348 PRYHIDSTSSSEEEE
+1348 PRYHIDSTSTSEEEE

>member
-1 MAGAHLLH
+1 
-9 DDYVHSRKDS
+9 
-19 DDEAFNLKIINQL
+19 
-32 VNTLSREL
+32 
-40 SLESYWKIRNTVN
+40 
-53 ATMSAQE
+53 
-60 TEVENLKQQ
+60 
-69 GNACVREKKYQKA
+69 
-82 MLHYSQAI
+82 
-90 KLDPKNYS
+90 
-98 LYSNRSFTFLML
+98 
-110 ERYRDALNDAL
+110 
-121 MTIRLKPDWSKGYFR
+121 
-136 KGEVELKLC
+136 
-145 SYNEALESYNKAL
+145 
-158 SLQPNEPKILEAM
+158 
-171 NKASKSLIKDR
+171 
-182 RADQQIPWLGAGV
+182 
-195 GIILGVTVVIADYVF
+195 
-210 TNKPTLTHPLLM
+210 
-222 ALLTMTIAMIGFAIA
+222 
-237 KGLRYFLKHQR
+237 
-248 KSVLIGDFPHCL
+248 
-260 VEANE
+260 
-265 LDDIYVK
+265 
-272 ESTDTK
+272 
-278 KKERGT
+278 
-284 GLRAEGSTG
+284 
-293 PRVTFTG
+293 
-300 RPRRSQRA
+300 
-308 MEQPKTPASRLFN
+308 MEQTKTPASRLLS
-321 TTCIENKD
+321 TSCIENKD
-329 DLEEKLERCHSTLQN
+329 DLEEKFERCHTVLQN
-344 LITGLSE
+344 LTAGLSE

-363 KDKAYEEVSLG
+363 KDKTHEEVSLG
-374 LLVII
+374 LLVVI
-379 LTEPQNAAKSYR
+379 LTDPQSAAKSYR
-391 DLTLITRDGLGI
+391 DLTLITRDGLAI
-403 VLLHLNQLVLDK
+403 VLGHLNQLVLER
-415 YLRLNDVTRSQLLWL
+415 YLRLNDVTKSQLLWL
-430 LREMIRTSVTNVD
+430 LREMIRTSVASVD
-443 NLCLT
+443 NLCLS
-448 LLRHAAGGDISPK
+448 LLRHAAGGDISPR

-469 LDIFQENRPWL
+469 LDIFQENRSWL
-480 DKFSFLV
+480 DKFPFLV

-494 LRLIEDHNAPHLA
+494 LRLIEDHNAPHLS
-507 GLRQKEVTFTT
+507 GLRQKEVTFTV
-518 SLIRERMADCLAIGR
+518 SLIRERMVDCLVIGR

-578 RRFLQSRLTPEMER
+578 RRFLQSRLTPDMER
-592 KLVFLTSN
+592 KLVFLTSQ

-675 LFYDWLFFDPDK
+675 LFYDWLFFEPEK

-725 YPALTE
+725 YPPLTE

-780 PNSDMP
+780 PNADPAGNKVPVYS
-786 GKMEELNKEHNP
+786 GKMEELNKDLTP
-798 GTVIE
+798 GAILE
-803 NTTNSTVENNHV
+803 NTANAPVENNHV
-815 AQDPEPAFSDEEEES
+815 NQDQEPAFSDEEEEM
-830 PLRIVTKVEEEE
+830 PLRIVTKVEEE

-848 LSTVKLKNDQKNA
+848 LANVKLKNEQKNA
-861 NCVVKKEDITSHL
+861 NCVVKKEDITSQL
-874 RLILEP
+874 NLILEP
-880 EELRTSI
+880 EELRTAVES
-887 ETLHTETD
+887 LHSETD
-895 NESRCQAMERIVQM
+895 NEVRCQTMERIVQM

-932 PQITAQIFPS
+932 SQITSQIFPT
-942 DNLNEEVLADS
+942 DNLNEEALTDS

-983 AEMQS
+983 AEIQN
-988 VQSKTGYLLLY
+988 VQPRIGYLLLY

-1018 LNDVKASVYKDFCA
+1018 MNDVKASVYKDFCA
-1032 QREKKLDVCLV
+1032 HREKKLDACLV

-1060 VPDVYTGF
+1060 VPDVYMEF
-1068 QNVAVG
+1068 QNVTLG
-1074 NVQLLHLVVSTVDS
+1074 NVQLLHLVVSTVDA
-1088 CQLQDLVC
+1088 CQLQELVC

-1109 SFTTLLTASLNWE
+1109 SFTSLLTASLNWE

-1148 KLQFRNHAEALTSIL
+1148 KLQFRDHAEALTSIL
-1163 FMLKQEKPTLDLL
+1163 FMLKQEKPTLELL

-1182 QSVDGDM
+1182 QNVDGDM

-1229 GAKQNQQSAGPP
+1229 ATKHNQQSGPP

-1256 CMSSAELQLYH
+1256 CASSAELQLYH

-1302 NEPPPPSSSARKHTT
+1302 NEPPPPPPTSSARKHAA
-1317 ASSGGGGASGKGGH
+1317 ASAGGGGGAGGKGGH

-1341 SNLKRPL
+1341 SSSKRPL
-1348 PRYHIDSTSSSEEEE
+1348 PRYHLDYTSSSEEEE
-1363 IVNPKQAKKRKKI
+1363 IVNVKQAKKRKKI
-1376 NPVGSDSD
+1376 NLVASDSD

>member
-1 MAGAHLLH
+1 
-9 DDYVHSRKDS
+9 
-19 DDEAFNLKIINQL
+19 
-32 VNTLSREL
+32 
-40 SLESYWKIRNTVN
+40 
-53 ATMSAQE
+53 
-60 TEVENLKQQ
+60 
-69 GNACVREKKYQKA
+69 
-82 MLHYSQAI
+82 
-90 KLDPKNYS
+90 
-98 LYSNRSFTFLML
+98 
-110 ERYRDALNDAL
+110 
-121 MTIRLKPDWSKGYFR
+121 
-136 KGEVELKLC
+136 
-145 SYNEALESYNKAL
+145 
-158 SLQPNEPKILEAM
+158 
-171 NKASKSLIKDR
+171 
-182 RADQQIPWLGAGV
+182 
-195 GIILGVTVVIADYVF
+195 
-210 TNKPTLTHPLLM
+210 
-222 ALLTMTIAMIGFAIA
+222 
-237 KGLRYFLKHQR
+237 
-248 KSVLIGDFPHCL
+248 
-260 VEANE
+260 
-265 LDDIYVK
+265 
-272 ESTDTK
+272 
-278 KKERGT
+278 
-284 GLRAEGSTG
+284 
-293 PRVTFTG
+293 
-300 RPRRSQRA
+300 
-308 MEQPKTPASRLFN
+308 MEQTKTPASRLLS
-321 TTCIENKD
+321 TSCIENKD
-329 DLEEKLERCHSTLQN
+329 DLEEKFERCYMVLQN
-344 LITGLSE
+344 LTTGLSE

-363 KDKAYEEVSLG
+363 KDKIHEEVSLG
-374 LLVII
+374 LLMVI
-379 LTEPQNAAKSYR
+379 LTDPQSAAKSYR

-403 VLLHLNQLVLDK
+403 VLGHLNQLVLER
-415 YLRLNDVTRSQLLWL
+415 YLRLNDVTKNQLLWL
-430 LREMIRTSVTNVD
+430 LKEMIRTSVSSVD
-443 NLCLT
+443 NFCLS
-448 LLRHAAGGDISPK
+448 LLRHAAGGDISPR

-480 DKFSFLV
+480 DKFPFLV
-487 ASIVYTY
+487 ASVVYTY
-494 LRLIEDHNAPHLA
+494 LRLIEDHNAPHLS
-507 GLRQKEVTFTT
+507 GLRQKEVNFTV
-518 SLIRERMADCLAIGR
+518 SLIKERMVDCMAIGR

-543 RIPEF
+543 RISEF
-548 EALWKDILLNPKS
+548 EGLWKDVLYNPKS
-561 LCPNFNGVL
+561 LCPTFTGVL

-578 RRFLQSRLTPEMER
+578 RRFLQSRLTPDMER
-592 KLVFLTSN
+592 KLVFLTSQ

-675 LFYDWLFFDPDK
+675 LFYDWLFFEPEK

-725 YPALTE
+725 YPPLTE

-780 PNSDMP
+780 PNVDP
-786 GKMEELNKEHNP
+786 GKMEDLHKDLTSGATLEN
-798 GTVIE
+798 TVI
-803 NTTNSTVENNHV
+803 TAVENNHV
-815 AQDPEPAFSDEEEES
+815 NQDPEPAFSDEEEEM
-830 PLRIVTKVEEEE
+830 PLRIRVEEE

-848 LSTVKLKNDQKNA
+848 LANVKLKNEQKNA
-861 NCVVKKEDITSHL
+861 NCVVKKEDITSQL
-874 RLILEP
+874 NLILEP
-880 EELRTSI
+880 EELRTAVES
-887 ETLHTETD
+887 LHSETD
-895 NESRCQAMERIVQM
+895 NEVRCQMMERIVQM
-909 VVEDEIDAETIP
+909 VVEDEIDAETIS

-932 PQITAQIFPS
+932 SQITSQIFPS
-942 DNLNEEVLADS
+942 DNLNEEALTDS

-983 AEMQS
+983 AEMQN
-988 VQSKTGYLLLY
+988 VQPRIGYLLLY

-1032 QREKKLDVCLV
+1032 HREKKLDACLV

-1060 VPDVYTGF
+1060 VPDVYMGF
-1068 QNVAVG
+1068 QNVTLG
-1074 NVQLLHLVVSTVDS
+1074 NVQLLHLVVSTVDA
-1088 CQLQDLVC
+1088 CQLQELVC

-1109 SFTTLLTASLNWE
+1109 SFTSLLTASLNWE

-1148 KLQFRNHAEALTSIL
+1148 KLQFRDHAEALTSIL
-1163 FMLKQEKPTLDLL
+1163 FMLKQEKPTLELL

-1182 QSVDGDM
+1182 QNVDGDM

-1229 GAKQNQQSAGPP
+1229 GAKHNQQPGPP

-1256 CMSSAELQLYH
+1256 CTSSAELQLYH

-1302 NEPPPPSSSARKHTT
+1302 NEPPPPPPTSSARKHAA
-1317 ASSGGGGASGKGGH
+1317 ASAGGGGAGSKGGQ

-1341 SNLKRPL
+1341 SSSKRPP
-1348 PRYHIDSTSSSEEEE
+1348 PRVSYQIDSTSSSEEEGL
-1363 IVNPKQAKKRKKI
+1363 VNVKQAKKRKKF

>member
-1 MAGAHLLH
+1 
-9 DDYVHSRKDS
+9 
-19 DDEAFNLKIINQL
+19 
-32 VNTLSREL
+32 
-40 SLESYWKIRNTVN
+40 
-53 ATMSAQE
+53 
-60 TEVENLKQQ
+60 
-69 GNACVREKKYQKA
+69 
-82 MLHYSQAI
+82 
-90 KLDPKNYS
+90 
-98 LYSNRSFTFLML
+98 
-110 ERYRDALNDAL
+110 
-121 MTIRLKPDWSKGYFR
+121 
-136 KGEVELKLC
+136 
-145 SYNEALESYNKAL
+145 
-158 SLQPNEPKILEAM
+158 
-171 NKASKSLIKDR
+171 
-182 RADQQIPWLGAGV
+182 
-195 GIILGVTVVIADYVF
+195 
-210 TNKPTLTHPLLM
+210 
-222 ALLTMTIAMIGFAIA
+222 
-237 KGLRYFLKHQR
+237 
-248 KSVLIGDFPHCL
+248 
-260 VEANE
+260 
-265 LDDIYVK
+265 
-272 ESTDTK
+272 
-278 KKERGT
+278 
-284 GLRAEGSTG
+284 
-293 PRVTFTG
+293 
-300 RPRRSQRA
+300 
-308 MEQPKTPASRLFN
+308 MEQTKTLASRLLS
-321 TTCIENKD
+321 TSCIENKD
-329 DLEEKLERCHSTLQN
+329 DLEEKFERCYTVLQN
-344 LITGLSE
+344 LTAGLSE

-363 KDKAYEEVSLG
+363 KDKTHEEVSLG
-374 LLVII
+374 LLVVI
-379 LTEPQNAAKSYR
+379 LTDPQNAPKSYR
-391 DLTLITRDGLGI
+391 DLTLITRDGLAI
-403 VLLHLNQLVLDK
+403 VLVHLNQLVLER

-430 LREMIRTSVTNVD
+430 LREMIRTSVASVD
-443 NLCLT
+443 NLCLS
-448 LLRHAAGGDISPK
+448 LLRHAAGGDISPR

-480 DKFSFLV
+480 DKFPFLV

-494 LRLIEDHNAPHLA
+494 LRLIEDHNAPHLS
-507 GLRQKEVTFTT
+507 GLRQKEVTFTV
-518 SLIRERMADCLAIGR
+518 SLIRERMVDCLVIGR

-548 EALWKDILLNPKS
+548 EALWKDILHNPKS
-561 LCPNFNGVL
+561 LCPNFSGVL

-578 RRFLQSRLTPEMER
+578 RRFLQSRLTPDMER
-592 KLVFLTSN
+592 KLVFLTSQ

-675 LFYDWLFFDPDK
+675 LFYDWLFFEPEK

-725 YPALTE
+725 YPPLTE
-731 KVRNGIFSS
+731 KVRNGIFLS

-763 RELRSKIRETFK
+763 RELRTKIRETFK

-780 PNSDMP
+780 PNADP
-786 GKMEELNKEHNP
+786 GKTEEFNKDLTP
-798 GTVIE
+798 GATLE
-803 NTTNSTVENNHV
+803 NAANTPVENNHLT
-815 AQDPEPAFSDEEEES
+815 QDSEPAFSDEEDEVS
-830 PLRIVTKVEEEE
+830 LRIVTKVEEE

-848 LSTVKLKNDQKNA
+848 LANVKLKNEQKNA
-861 NCVVKKEDITSHL
+861 NCIARKEDITSQL
-874 RLILEP
+874 NLILEP
-880 EELRTSI
+880 EELRTAVES
-887 ETLHTETD
+887 LHSETD
-895 NESRCQAMERIVQM
+895 NEVRCQTMERIVQM

-932 PQITAQIFPS
+932 SQITSQIFPS
-942 DNLNEEVLADS
+942 DNLNEEALTDS

-983 AEMQS
+983 AEIQN
-988 VQSKTGYLLLY
+988 VQSRIGYLLLY

-1005 REEEKREGEPSNV
+1005 REEEKREGEPSNM
-1018 LNDVKASVYKDFCA
+1018 LNDVKASVYKDFCVN
-1032 QREKKLDVCLV
+1032 REKKLDACLV

-1060 VPDVYTGF
+1060 VPDVYMGF
-1068 QNVAVG
+1068 QNVALG
-1074 NVQLLHLVVSTVDS
+1074 NVQLLHLVVSTVDA
-1088 CQLQDLVC
+1088 CQLQELVC

-1109 SFTTLLTASLNWE
+1109 SFTSLLTASLNWE

-1148 KLQFRNHAEALTSIL
+1148 KLQFRDHAEALTSIL
-1163 FMLKQEKPTLDLL
+1163 FMLKQEKPTLELL

-1182 QSVDGDM
+1182 QNVDGDM

-1201 YEEKLGE
+1201 YEEKLSE

-1229 GAKQNQQSAGPP
+1229 GPKHNQQSGTPS
-1241 TGEQVLGHLDQLRQH
+1241 GEQVLGHLDQLRQH

-1302 NEPPPPSSSARKHTT
+1302 NEPPPPPPTSSARKHAA
-1317 ASSGGGGASGKGGH
+1317 ASAGGGGGAGGKGGH

-1341 SNLKRPL
+1341 SSSKRPL
-1348 PRYHIDSTSSSEEEE
+1348 PRYHLDSTSSSEEES
-1363 IVNPKQAKKRKKI
+1363 IVNVKQAKKRKKI

>member
-1 MAGAHLLH
+1 
-9 DDYVHSRKDS
+9 
-19 DDEAFNLKIINQL
+19 
-32 VNTLSREL
+32 
-40 SLESYWKIRNTVN
+40 
-53 ATMSAQE
+53 
-60 TEVENLKQQ
+60 
-69 GNACVREKKYQKA
+69 
-82 MLHYSQAI
+82 
-90 KLDPKNYS
+90 
-98 LYSNRSFTFLML
+98 
-110 ERYRDALNDAL
+110 
-121 MTIRLKPDWSKGYFR
+121 
-136 KGEVELKLC
+136 
-145 SYNEALESYNKAL
+145 
-158 SLQPNEPKILEAM
+158 
-171 NKASKSLIKDR
+171 
-182 RADQQIPWLGAGV
+182 
-195 GIILGVTVVIADYVF
+195 
-210 TNKPTLTHPLLM
+210 
-222 ALLTMTIAMIGFAIA
+222 
-237 KGLRYFLKHQR
+237 
-248 KSVLIGDFPHCL
+248 
-260 VEANE
+260 
-265 LDDIYVK
+265 
-272 ESTDTK
+272 
-278 KKERGT
+278 
-284 GLRAEGSTG
+284 
-293 PRVTFTG
+293 
-300 RPRRSQRA
+300 
-308 MEQPKTPASRLFN
+308 MEQPKIPASRLLI
-321 TTCIENKD
+321 TSCIENKD
-329 DLEEKLERCHSTLQN
+329 ELEEKLERCHSMLQN
-344 LITGLSE
+344 LTAGLTE
-351 KEAHDT
+351 KEVHDT

-363 KDKAYEEVSLG
+363 KDKTHEEVSLG
-374 LLVII
+374 LLVVI
-379 LTEPQNAAKSYR
+379 LTDSQNAAKSYR
-391 DLTLITRDGLGI
+391 DLTLITRDGLAI
-403 VLLHLNQLVLDK
+403 VLLHLNQLVLEK

-443 NLCLT
+443 NLCLS
-448 LLRHAAGGDISPK
+448 LLRHAAGGDISPR

-469 LDIFQENRPWL
+469 LDIFQENRAWL
-480 DKFSFLV
+480 DKFPFLV

-507 GLRQKEVTFTT
+507 GLRQKEVTFTV

-548 EALWKDILLNPKS
+548 EALWKDILLNSKS

-578 RRFLQSRLTPEMER
+578 RRFLQSRLTPDMER

-675 LFYDWLFFDPDK
+675 LFYDWLFFEPDK

-725 YPALTE
+725 YPALTD

-780 PNSDMP
+780 PNTDPAGNKVMKYS

-803 NTTNSTVENNHV
+803 NTTNSTMENNHV
-815 AQDPEPAFSDEEEES
+815 TQDTEPAFSDEEEES
-830 PLRIVTKVEEEE
+830 PLRIVTKVEDED
-842 DEEDVP
+842 DEEDIP

-861 NCVVKKEDITSHL
+861 NCIVKKEDITSHL

-887 ETLHTETD
+887 ETLHTEGD
-895 NESRCQAMERIVQM
+895 NEARCQTMERIVQM

-932 PQITAQIFPS
+932 SQITAQIFPS
-942 DNLNEEVLADS
+942 DNLNEEALADS

-988 VQSKTGYLLLY
+988 IQPRIGYLLLY

-1005 REEEKREGEPSNV
+1005 REEEKREGEP
-1018 LNDVKASVYKDFCA
+1018 
-1032 QREKKLDVCLV
+1032 R
-1043 SDLKLC
+1043 
-1049 HEDNIFMLCYL
+1049 
-1060 VPDVYTGF
+1060 
-1068 QNVAVG
+1068 
-1074 NVQLLHLVVSTVDS
+1074 
-1088 CQLQDLVC
+1088 
-1096 QIMQGHL
+1096 
-1103 KMLKKE
+1103 
-1109 SFTTLLTASLNWE
+1109 
-1122 TFEQYCFW
+1122 
-1130 QLIFAHDF
+1130 
-1138 PIDYV
+1138 
-1143 LPVLP
+1143 
-1148 KLQFRNHAEALTSIL
+1148 
-1163 FMLKQEKPTLDLL
+1163 PTLDLL

-1189 FVVAA
+1189 FVVAV

-1221 SPNKRKRS
+1221 SPNKRKRT
-1229 GAKQNQQSAGPP
+1229 GAKQNQQSGPP

-1281 SSDSLR
+1281 SNDSLR

-1302 NEPPPPSSSARKHTT
+1302 NEPPPPSSSARKHTV
-1317 ASSGGGGASGKGGH
+1317 SSGTGGGSGKGSH

-1341 SNLKRPL
+1341 SNSKRPL

>member
-1 MAGAHLLH
+1 
-9 DDYVHSRKDS
+9 
-19 DDEAFNLKIINQL
+19 
-32 VNTLSREL
+32 
-40 SLESYWKIRNTVN
+40 
-53 ATMSAQE
+53 
-60 TEVENLKQQ
+60 
-69 GNACVREKKYQKA
+69 
-82 MLHYSQAI
+82 
-90 KLDPKNYS
+90 
-98 LYSNRSFTFLML
+98 
-110 ERYRDALNDAL
+110 
-121 MTIRLKPDWSKGYFR
+121 
-136 KGEVELKLC
+136 
-145 SYNEALESYNKAL
+145 
-158 SLQPNEPKILEAM
+158 
-171 NKASKSLIKDR
+171 
-182 RADQQIPWLGAGV
+182 
-195 GIILGVTVVIADYVF
+195 
-210 TNKPTLTHPLLM
+210 
-222 ALLTMTIAMIGFAIA
+222 
-237 KGLRYFLKHQR
+237 
-248 KSVLIGDFPHCL
+248 
-260 VEANE
+260 
-265 LDDIYVK
+265 
-272 ESTDTK
+272 
-278 KKERGT
+278 
-284 GLRAEGSTG
+284 
-293 PRVTFTG
+293 
-300 RPRRSQRA
+300 
-308 MEQPKTPASRLFN
+308 MEQTKTLASRLLS
-321 TTCIENKD
+321 TSCIENKD
-329 DLEEKLERCHSTLQN
+329 DLEEKFERCYTVLQN
-344 LITGLSE
+344 LTAGLSE

-363 KDKAYEEVSLG
+363 KDKTHEEVSLG
-374 LLVII
+374 LLVVI
-379 LTEPQNAAKSYR
+379 LTDPQNAPKSYR
-391 DLTLITRDGLGI
+391 DLTLITRDGLAI
-403 VLLHLNQLVLDK
+403 VLVHLNQLVLER

-430 LREMIRTSVTNVD
+430 LREMIRTSVASVD
-443 NLCLT
+443 NLCLS
-448 LLRHAAGGDISPK
+448 LLRHAAGGDISPR

-480 DKFSFLV
+480 DKFPFLV

-494 LRLIEDHNAPHLA
+494 LRLIEDHNAPHLS
-507 GLRQKEVTFTT
+507 GLRQKEVTFTV
-518 SLIRERMADCLAIGR
+518 SLIRERMVDCLVIGR

-561 LCPNFNGVL
+561 LCPNFSGVL

-578 RRFLQSRLTPEMER
+578 RRFLQSRLTPDMER
-592 KLVFLTSN
+592 KLVFLTSQ

-675 LFYDWLFFDPDK
+675 LFYDWLFFEPEK

-725 YPALTE
+725 YPPLTE
-731 KVRNGIFSS
+731 KVRNGIFLS

-780 PNSDMP
+780 PNADLAGNKVPVYSGKTEEFNKDLTP
-786 GKMEELNKEHNP
+786 GATMENAA
-798 GTVIE
+798 
-803 NTTNSTVENNHV
+803 NTPVENNHLN
-815 AQDPEPAFSDEEEES
+815 QDSEPAFSDEEDEVS
-830 PLRIVTKVEEEE
+830 LRIVTRVEEE

-848 LSTVKLKNDQKNA
+848 LANVKLKNEQKNA
-861 NCVVKKEDITSHL
+861 NCIVKKEDITSQL
-874 RLILEP
+874 NLILEP
-880 EELRTSI
+880 EELRTAVES
-887 ETLHTETD
+887 LHSETD
-895 NESRCQAMERIVQM
+895 NEVRCQTMERIVQM

-932 PQITAQIFPS
+932 SQITSQIFPS
-942 DNLNEEVLADS
+942 DNLNEEALTDS

-983 AEMQS
+983 AEIQN
-988 VQSKTGYLLLY
+988 VQSRIGYLLLY

-1005 REEEKREGEPSNV
+1005 KEEEKREGEPSNM
-1018 LNDVKASVYKDFCA
+1018 LNDVKASVYKDFCVH
-1032 QREKKLDVCLV
+1032 REKKLDACLV

-1060 VPDVYTGF
+1060 VPDVYMGF
-1068 QNVAVG
+1068 QNVALG
-1074 NVQLLHLVVSTVDS
+1074 NVQLLHLVVSTVDA
-1088 CQLQDLVC
+1088 CQLQELVC

-1109 SFTTLLTASLNWE
+1109 SFTSLLTASLNWE

-1148 KLQFRNHAEALTSIL
+1148 KLQFRDHAEALTSIL
-1163 FMLKQEKPTLDLL
+1163 FMLKQEKPTLELL

-1182 QSVDGDM
+1182 QNVDGDM

-1201 YEEKLGE
+1201 YEEKLSE

-1229 GAKQNQQSAGPP
+1229 GPKHNQQSGTPS
-1241 TGEQVLGHLDQLRQH
+1241 GEQVLGHLDQLRQH

-1302 NEPPPPSSSARKHTT
+1302 NEPPPPPPTSSARKHAA
-1317 ASSGGGGASGKGGH
+1317 ASAGGGGGAGGKGGH

-1341 SNLKRPL
+1341 SSSKRPL
-1348 PRYHIDSTSSSEEEE
+1348 PRYHLDSTSSSEEES
-1363 IVNPKQAKKRKKI
+1363 IVNVKQAKKRKKI

>member
-1 MAGAHLLH
+1 
-9 DDYVHSRKDS
+9 
-19 DDEAFNLKIINQL
+19 
-32 VNTLSREL
+32 
-40 SLESYWKIRNTVN
+40 
-53 ATMSAQE
+53 
-60 TEVENLKQQ
+60 
-69 GNACVREKKYQKA
+69 
-82 MLHYSQAI
+82 
-90 KLDPKNYS
+90 
-98 LYSNRSFTFLML
+98 
-110 ERYRDALNDAL
+110 
-121 MTIRLKPDWSKGYFR
+121 
-136 KGEVELKLC
+136 
-145 SYNEALESYNKAL
+145 
-158 SLQPNEPKILEAM
+158 
-171 NKASKSLIKDR
+171 
-182 RADQQIPWLGAGV
+182 
-195 GIILGVTVVIADYVF
+195 
-210 TNKPTLTHPLLM
+210 
-222 ALLTMTIAMIGFAIA
+222 
-237 KGLRYFLKHQR
+237 
-248 KSVLIGDFPHCL
+248 
-260 VEANE
+260 
-265 LDDIYVK
+265 
-272 ESTDTK
+272 
-278 KKERGT
+278 
-284 GLRAEGSTG
+284 
-293 PRVTFTG
+293 
-300 RPRRSQRA
+300 
-308 MEQPKTPASRLFN
+308 MEQTKTPASRLLS
-321 TTCIENKD
+321 TSCIENKD
-329 DLEEKLERCHSTLQN
+329 DLEEKFERCYTVLQS
-344 LITGLSE
+344 LTAGLSE

-363 KDKAYEEVSLG
+363 KDKTHEEVSLG
-374 LLVII
+374 LLVVI
-379 LTEPQNAAKSYR
+379 LTDPQSAAKSYR
-391 DLTLITRDGLGI
+391 DLTLITRDGLAI
-403 VLLHLNQLVLDK
+403 VLGHLNQLVLER
-415 YLRLNDVTRSQLLWL
+415 YLRLNDVTRNQLLWL
-430 LREMIRTSVTNVD
+430 LREMIRTSVANVD
-443 NLCLT
+443 NLCLS
-448 LLRHAAGGDISPK
+448 LLRHAAGGDISPR

-469 LDIFQENRPWL
+469 LEIFQENRPWL
-480 DKFSFLV
+480 DKFPFLV

-494 LRLIEDHNAPHLA
+494 LRLIEDHNASHLS
-507 GLRQKEVTFTT
+507 GLRQKEVTFTV
-518 SLIRERMADCLAIGR
+518 SLIRERMADCLVIGR

-548 EALWKDILLNPKS
+548 EALWKDMLLNPKS
-561 LCPNFNGVL
+561 LCPNFSGVL

-578 RRFLQSRLTPEMER
+578 RRFLQSRLTPDMER
-592 KLVFLTSN
+592 KLVFLTSQ

-675 LFYDWLFFDPDK
+675 LFYDWLFFEPEK

-725 YPALTE
+725 YPPLTE
-731 KVRNGIFSS
+731 KVKNGIFSS

-780 PNSDMP
+780 PNADPAGNKVPIYS
-786 GKMEELNKEHNP
+786 GKMEELNKDVTP
-798 GTVIE
+798 GTPME
-803 NTTNSTVENNHV
+803 NAGNATPVENNHV
-815 AQDPEPAFSDEEEES
+815 NQDAEPAFSDEEEEM
-830 PLRIVTKVEEEE
+830 PLRIVTKVDEE

-848 LSTVKLKNDQKNA
+848 LANMKLKNEQKNT
-861 NCVVKKEDITSHL
+861 NCVIKKEDITSQL
-874 RLILEP
+874 NLILEP
-880 EELRTSI
+880 EELRTAVES
-887 ETLHTETD
+887 LHSETD
-895 NESRCQAMERIVQM
+895 NEVRCQTMERIVQM

-932 PQITAQIFPS
+932 PQITSQIFPN
-942 DNLNEEVLADS
+942 DNLNEEALTDS

-983 AEMQS
+983 AEMQT
-988 VQSKTGYLLLY
+988 VQSRIGYLLLY

-1032 QREKKLDVCLV
+1032 HREKKLDACLV

-1060 VPDVYTGF
+1060 VPDVYMGF
-1068 QNVAVG
+1068 QNVALG

-1088 CQLQDLVC
+1088 CQLQELVC

-1109 SFTTLLTASLNWE
+1109 SFTSLLTASLNWE

-1148 KLQFRNHAEALTSIL
+1148 KLQFRDHAEALTSIL
-1163 FMLKQEKPTLDLL
+1163 FMLKQEKPTLELL

-1182 QSVDGDM
+1182 QNVDGDM

-1229 GAKQNQQSAGPP
+1229 GGKHNQQPGPP

-1302 NEPPPPSSSARKHTT
+1302 NEPPPPPPTSSARKH
-1317 ASSGGGGASGKGGH
+1317 AAASGGGGGAGGKGGH
-1331 RKTGANTRER
+1331 RKTGVREREMRER
-1341 SNLKRPL
+1341 SKR
-1348 PRYHIDSTSSSEEEE
+1348 PRYHLESTSSSEEEE

-1376 NPVGSDSD
+1376 NAVGSDSD

>member
-1 MAGAHLLH
+1 
-9 DDYVHSRKDS
+9 
-19 DDEAFNLKIINQL
+19 
-32 VNTLSREL
+32 
-40 SLESYWKIRNTVN
+40 
-53 ATMSAQE
+53 
-60 TEVENLKQQ
+60 
-69 GNACVREKKYQKA
+69 
-82 MLHYSQAI
+82 
-90 KLDPKNYS
+90 
-98 LYSNRSFTFLML
+98 
-110 ERYRDALNDAL
+110 
-121 MTIRLKPDWSKGYFR
+121 
-136 KGEVELKLC
+136 
-145 SYNEALESYNKAL
+145 
-158 SLQPNEPKILEAM
+158 
-171 NKASKSLIKDR
+171 
-182 RADQQIPWLGAGV
+182 
-195 GIILGVTVVIADYVF
+195 
-210 TNKPTLTHPLLM
+210 
-222 ALLTMTIAMIGFAIA
+222 
-237 KGLRYFLKHQR
+237 
-248 KSVLIGDFPHCL
+248 
-260 VEANE
+260 
-265 LDDIYVK
+265 
-272 ESTDTK
+272 
-278 KKERGT
+278 
-284 GLRAEGSTG
+284 
-293 PRVTFTG
+293 
-300 RPRRSQRA
+300 
-308 MEQPKTPASRLFN
+308 MEQPKTPASRLLS

-329 DLEEKLERCHSTLQN
+329 DLEEKFERCYGVLQN
-344 LITGLSE
+344 LTTGLSE

-363 KDKAYEEVSLG
+363 KDKTHEEVSLG
-374 LLVII
+374 LLVVI
-379 LTEPQNAAKSYR
+379 LTDPQNASKSYR
-391 DLTLITRDGLGI
+391 DLTLITRDGLAI
-403 VLLHLNQLVLDK
+403 VLGHLNQLVLER
-415 YLRLNDVTRSQLLWL
+415 YLRLNDVTRTQLLWL
-430 LREMIRTSVTNVD
+430 LREMIRTSVANVD

-448 LLRHAAGGDISPK
+448 LLRHAAGGDISPR

-480 DKFSFLV
+480 DKFPFLV

-494 LRLIEDHNAPHLA
+494 LRLIEDHNGPHLT
-507 GLRQKEVTFTT
+507 GLRQKEVTFTV
-518 SLIRERMADCLAIGR
+518 SLLRERMVDCLVIGR

-548 EALWKDILLNPKS
+548 EGLWKDVLLNPKS
-561 LCPNFNGVL
+561 LSPNFNGIL

-578 RRFLQSRLTPEMER
+578 RRFLQSRLTPDMER
-592 KLVFLTSN
+592 KLVFLTSQ

-675 LFYDWLFFDPDK
+675 LFYDWLFFEPEK

-780 PNSDMP
+780 PNADPAGNKVPIYS
-786 GKMEELNKEHNP
+786 GKMEDLNKDLNS
-798 GTVIE
+798 GLILE
-803 NTTNSTVENNHV
+803 NTTSTPMENNHV
-815 AQDPEPAFSDEEEES
+815 GQDPEPAFSDEEEEM

-848 LSTVKLKNDQKNA
+848 LATVKLKNEQKNA
-861 NCVVKKEDITSHL
+861 NCVAKKEDITSQL
-874 RLILEP
+874 NLILEP
-880 EELRTSI
+880 EELRTAIGS
-887 ETLHTETD
+887 LHSESD
-895 NESRCQAMERIVQM
+895 NEIRCQAVERIVQM
-909 VVEDEIDAETIP
+909 VVEDEIDAETVP
-921 ALASC
+921 GLASC
-926 ISTILS
+926 LSTILS
-932 PQITAQIFPS
+932 TQITAQIFPS
-942 DNLNEEVLADS
+942 DNLNEESLTDS

-963 NQFQLCKEE
+963 NQYQLCKEE

-983 AEMQS
+983 AEMYSIQP
-988 VQSKTGYLLLY
+988 KIGYLLLY

-1032 QREKKLDVCLV
+1032 QREKKLDACLV
-1043 SDLKLC
+1043 ADLKLC

-1060 VPDVYTGF
+1060 VPDIYTGF
-1068 QNVAVG
+1068 QNVALG
-1074 NVQLLHLVVSTVDS
+1074 NVQLLHLVVSTIDA
-1088 CQLQDLVC
+1088 CQLQELVC

-1109 SFTTLLTASLNWE
+1109 SFTSLLTASLNWE

-1138 PIDYV
+1138 PIEYV

-1148 KLQFRNHAEALTSIL
+1148 KLQFRDHAEALTSIL
-1163 FMLKQEKPTLDLL
+1163 FMLKQEKPTLELL

-1182 QSVDGDM
+1182 QNVDGDM

-1229 GAKQNQQSAGPP
+1229 GAKHNQQSGPP

-1256 CMSSAELQLYH
+1256 CTSSTELQLYH
-1267 SEGMQRALQ
+1267 MEGMQRALQ

-1302 NEPPPPSSSARKHTT
+1302 NEPPPPPPTSSARKH
-1317 ASSGGGGASGKGGH
+1317 AAASGGGGGGGAGKGGN
-1331 RKTGANTRER
+1331 RKVGVNTRER
-1341 SNLKRPL
+1341 TSSKKQI
-1348 PRYHIDSTSSSEEEE
+1348 RYHLDSTSSSEEEE

-1376 NPVGSDSD
+1376 IVGSDSD